1 MLHHN
6 VDCKCHGPGCP
17 FQARE
22 SLHCYFKDTPYEGM
36 RFTNWPR
43 YTILRGKVMWANGKI
58 TGKVR
63 DGEYVKRGP
72 SQLGPVSPRAD
83 RDARSVAD
91 WLYE

>member
-1 MLHHN
+1 
-6 VDCKCHGPGCP
+6 
-17 FQARE
+17 
-22 SLHCYFKDTPYEGM
+22 M

-72 SQLGPVSPRAD
+72 SKLGPISPRAD
-83 RDARSVAD
+83 HDPRRVAS